1 MLKAIYIKEL
11 VIGISSLN
19 NKTLSM
25 YQIKTVF
32 RLFKSLNQQNS
43 AADTMVQIYS
53 NIMNF
58 EQRLEFPEDDDWK
71 LSDEGVSLIRSLICK
86 QRVR

>member
-1 MLKAIYIKEL
+1 MNIEVELGSCLLNMTKLCSDYLL
-11 VIGISSLN
+11 VIMN
-19 NKTLSM
+19 NL
-25 YQIKTVF
+25 Y
-32 RLFKSLNQQNS
+32 LL
-43 AADTMVQIYS
+43 DTMVQIYS

-71 LSDEGVSLIRSLICK
+71 LSAEGVGLIKGLITK

>member
-1 MLKAIYIKEL
+1 
-11 VIGISSLN
+11 
-19 NKTLSM
+19 
-25 YQIKTVF
+25 
-32 RLFKSLNQQNS
+32 
-43 AADTMVQIYS
+43 MVQIYS

-71 LSDEGVSLIRSLICK
+71 LSDEGVDLIKGLICK